1 MNIRKNAE
9 AVFLAATVVC
19 TFAAYATA
27 EVPQYRAT
35 KQLQVAA
42 ASDAGMQVI
51 VIKGKRLTAAEKAQ
65 LD

>member
-9 AVFLAATVVC
+9 AVFIAATVLC

-27 EVPQYRAT
+27 EVPQLRAT
-35 KQLQVAA
+35 KQIQLAA
-42 ASDAGMQVI
+42 AADANMQVV